1 MSKLYKKPHLNQH
14 YNRRIPCIRA
24 PTQVR
29 SSEDIYANFLPHG
42 ITSGNMIVS
51 KILPAERTEDVKH
64 KAEPMPE
71 PAAETIS
78 EQNVE
83 IAKPKLTPPN
93 VIGNI
98 AKPSLYNR
106 TVKVKPCF
114 QNVSV
119 KLEKINEYD

>member
-1 MSKLYKKPHLNQH
+1 
-14 YNRRIPCIRA
+14 
-24 PTQVR
+24 
-29 SSEDIYANFLPHG
+29 
-42 ITSGNMIVS
+42 MIIWS
-51 KILPAERTEDVKH
+51 WPAERTEDVKQ
-64 KAEPMPE
+64 KAETMPE

-93 VIGNI
+93 LLGNI
-98 AKPSLYNR
+98 AKPSLYVNGTKYHNR

-119 KLEKINEYD
+119 SETWENKRIRLAIQSSE